1 MAPWRSRCI
10 LLVGMALAFSA
21 CGAGSRTGRPDATA
35 RSAPSARPAEPRSAG
50 WPAPT
55 GCREVAA
62 QIGAMKERLPGSPSG
77 APLGVLILGDTQG
90 LRVEQDVALPVADS
104 GQPPSAPCLLVVEL
118 PSGPPIATRRRLGT
132 DTVLSEY
139 QSGTHER
146 ANPAYAE
153 ARREV
158 NEAAA
163 ADRETSGS
171 RLRSTGDLTL
181 DLIGLAANGLIRG
194 VGAYVD
200 GHRSEAAQAKL
211 AATPPTIE
219 EPVYRPYR
227 LTVEDIV
234 TEKEVRTRAALVDRR
249 SGEVWEAPRTVTA
262 RQEIEIA
269 QGLHPRDRAM
279 AEGKASYHAPAELR
293 QWEQAPIGIDLSDLL
308 AWTVSATATKPP
320 GSEGLEPLLARWR
333 SEAPPTR
340 LATAVPVERGSAGPG
355 AAARARGRSGD
366 ARSGLAGSEPR
377 LGRGPRRCRRR
388 VLRDGRGDP
397 DGTQPRGRHQPREGP
412 HGQRSRHLRDRR
424 ARRCGARSSAG
435 ACPKGRSALAARP
448 GRGCSLSTSIPTPP
462 WARPSCAMAGWPRL
476 MTGAAGGQPVGATR
490 LRAFLTAGQP

>member
-1 MAPWRSRCI
+1 MAPWHGRCT

-21 CGAGSRTGRPDATA
+21 CGAGGRAGRPDATA
-35 RSAPSARPAEPRSAG
+35 RSAPSARPAETGSAG

-55 GCREVAA
+55 DCREVAA
-62 QIGAMKERLPGSPSG
+62 RIGAMKERLPGSPSG

-90 LRVEQDVALPVADS
+90 LRVEQDVALPVAED
-104 GQPPSAPCLLVVEL
+104 GQPPPAPCLLVVEL
-118 PSGPPIATRRRLGT
+118 PSGPPSATRRRLGT

-158 NEAAA
+158 SEAAA

-219 EPVYRPYR
+219 EPVYRSYR

-279 AEGKASYHAPAELR
+279 AEGKAGYHAPAELR
-293 QWEQAPIGIDLSDLL
+293 RWEQAPIGIDLSDLL
-308 AWTVSATATKPP
+308 AWTASATATRPP
-320 GSEGLEPLLARWR
+320 GREGLEPLLARWR
-333 SEAPPTR
+333 SEALPTR
-340 LATAVPVERGSAGPG
+340 LATAAPVERGSVGPARLPEPAAGPALRPPASPGPSLVSVEGLGG
-355 AAARARGRSGD
+355 AGGGFYVTAEEILT
-366 ARSGLAGSEPR
+366 ARSLVGDTSLVKVRTASGLVTYGIVERDDAE
-377 LGRGPRRCRRR
+377 LDLLLVHVQKDGPPLPLAPDDDAPLD
-388 VLRDGRGDP
+388 VDPNTAMGTPILRDGRV
-397 DGTQPRGRHQPREGP
+397 
-412 HGQRSRHLRDRR
+412 
-424 ARRCGARSSAG
+424 
-435 ACPKGRSALAARP
+435 AAV
-448 GRGCSLSTSIPTPP
+448 
-462 WARPSCAMAGWPRL
+462 
-476 MTGAAGGQPVGATR
+476 MTGTAGGQPVGAAR

>member
-1 MAPWRSRCI
+1 MAPWHSRCI
-10 LLVGMALAFSA
+10 LLVGMVLAFSA

-62 QIGAMKERLPGSPSG
+62 QIGAMKERLPRSPSG

-90 LRVEQDVALPVADS
+90 LRVDQDVALPVADS

-118 PSGPPIATRRRLGT
+118 PSGPPIATWRRLGT

-227 LTVEDIV
+227 LTVEDII

-293 QWEQAPIGIDLSDLL
+293 QWEQAAIGIDLSDLL
-308 AWTVSATATKPP
+308 AWTVSATARKPH

-340 LATAVPVERGSAGPG
+340 LAIAVPVERGSAGPARLPEPAAGPATRAPASPGPSLVSVEGLGG
-355 AAARARGRSGD
+355 AGGGFYVTAEEILT
-366 ARSGLAGSEPR
+366 ARSLVGDTSLVKVRTASGLVTYGIVERDDAE
-377 LGRGPRRCRRR
+377 LDLLLVHVQKDGPPLPLAQDEAAPLDIDPNAAMGTPI
-388 VLRDGRGDP
+388 LRDGRV
-397 DGTQPRGRHQPREGP
+397 
-412 HGQRSRHLRDRR
+412 
-424 ARRCGARSSAG
+424 AG
-435 ACPKGRSALAARP
+435 
-448 GRGCSLSTSIPTPP
+448 
-462 WARPSCAMAGWPRL
+462 L
-476 MTGAAGGQPVGATR
+476 MTGAAGAQPVGATR